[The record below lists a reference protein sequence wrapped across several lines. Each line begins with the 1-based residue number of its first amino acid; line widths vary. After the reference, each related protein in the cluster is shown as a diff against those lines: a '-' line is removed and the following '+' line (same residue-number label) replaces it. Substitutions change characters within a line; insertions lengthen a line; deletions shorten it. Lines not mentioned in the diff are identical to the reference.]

1 MQRMKKKYRWML
13 VGAMLSFIGP
23 FGEWLVLQLIPQGL
37 ASPLIL
43 SYIYT
48 EIITFLAFGF
58 SGFLLGNYVEK
69 IEKLAYTDPLTGVS
83 SRHYLMSRLE
93 ELMTMSD
100 RHGEGFSVI
109 MFDLDY
115 FKQVNDNYGHLVG
128 DQTLKSFANC
138 VMGHKRNIDIF
149 GRYGGEEFILLCPRT
164 EERDG
169 LVLADRI
176 RLEVEK
182 LDKKALG
189 FYGPQTVSAGVY
201 EMMPGVKMST
211 EELLSLVDQALYDA
225 KLQGRNRVVAKK
237 QTV

>member
-1 MQRMKKKYRWML
+1 MKKKYRWML
-13 VGAMLSFIGP
+13 VGAMLSFIVP
-23 FGEWLVLQLIPQGL
+23 VGEWLVFQLIPQDL

-43 SYIYT
+43 SYVYT
-48 EIITFLAFGF
+48 EIIILLAFGF

-69 IEKLAYTDPLTGVS
+69 IEKLAFTDPLTGVS

-100 RHGEGFSVI
+100 RHGEGFCVI
-109 MFDLDY
+109 MFDLDH

-138 VMGHKRNIDIF
+138 VMEHKRNIDIF

-176 RLEVEK
+176 RIEVEK

-201 EMMPGVKMST
+201 EMLPGVKMST
-211 EELLSLVDQALYDA
+211 EELLTLVDQTLYDA
-225 KLQGRNRVVAKK
+225 KLQGRNRVVAQKGMSS
-237 QTV
+237 